1 MKTPKITI
9 SLLRSFS
16 LGFVIAS
23 PKLNGL
29 CFHVDVACFRLMV
42 WNRGNVLF
50 GFRNYW
56 SA

>member
-9 SLLRSFS
+9 SLVRAFS
-16 LGFVIAS
+16 LGISIAS

-29 CFHVDVACFRLMV
+29 CFHIDAACFRLQF
-42 WNRGNVLF
+42 WNRGSQLF

-56 SA
+56 RA